1 MRYEGGGRN
10 PRELVLLQLNSDTL
24 SVVKWRRYG
33 RHGGMPWRFFFLA
46 NRHREFGNG
55 GPLWRVYM
63 VEFGPSAV
71 YRHPPLITLHTL

>member
-33 RHGGMPWRFFFLA
+33 RHGGMPWRFFFWPTDI
-46 NRHREFGNG
+46 GNLG
-55 GPLWRVYM
+55 MEARYGVFIWWNLGLQPCT
-63 VEFGPSAV
+63 AI
-71 YRHPPLITLHTL
+71 HH